1 MAKGKGVEISV
12 YLDKP
17 LPKALEGSAGFNLE
31 FLPSQYWAK
40 TYLMDGRYN
49 RFPRYV
55 VCNTITK
62 PNSNKPKQYK
72 GYVAQ
77 VRATE
82 AQMGVDATETFD
94 FDVLR
99 WWQRVESE
107 HPDLKLLVRLARYS
121 LMSSAS
127 QFPVERLFSVMR
139 AMLSKRQS
147 MIDLELLVARV
158 VISEEEALC
167 GRPSDVDD

>member
-1 MAKGKGVEISV
+1 MSFDSDDDDDMHGVEQRLQWQQSPAMAS
-12 YLDKP
+12 LLAAHNAESTELRSFD
-17 LPKALEGSAGFNLE
+17 
-31 FLPSQYWAK
+31 AK
-40 TYLMDGRYN
+40 
-49 RFPRYV
+49 
-55 VCNTITK
+55 
-62 PNSNKPKQYK
+62 KQYK

-82 AQMGVDATETFD
+82 AQMGVDATQTFD

-147 MIDLELLVARV
+147 MMDLELLVARV

>member
-1 MAKGKGVEISV
+1 MASLLAAHNAESTE
-12 YLDKP
+12 LRTFD
-17 LPKALEGSAGFNLE
+17 
-31 FLPSQYWAK
+31 AK
-40 TYLMDGRYN
+40 
-49 RFPRYV
+49 
-55 VCNTITK
+55 
-62 PNSNKPKQYK
+62 KQYK

-82 AQMGVDATETFD
+82 AQMGVDATQTFD

-107 HPDLKLLVRLARYS
+107 HSDLKLLARLARYS
-121 LMSSAS
+121 LSSAS

-167 GRPSDVDD
+167 GRPSDVDN

>member
-1 MAKGKGVEISV
+1 MASLLAAHNAESTE
-12 YLDKP
+12 LRSFD
-17 LPKALEGSAGFNLE
+17 
-31 FLPSQYWAK
+31 AK
-40 TYLMDGRYN
+40 
-49 RFPRYV
+49 
-55 VCNTITK
+55 
-62 PNSNKPKQYK
+62 KQYK

-82 AQMGVDATETFD
+82 AQMGVDATQTFD

-147 MIDLELLVARV
+147 MMDLELLVA
-158 VISEEEALC
+158 C
-167 GRPSDVDD
+167 GDQ